1 MDYHS
6 NMSCSTANINEF
18 VVNACYYFNGYGN
31 ITHFSMNCTA
41 TCGLLKFK
49 VGNDFAVNRWNYSKT
64 DVCEP
69 TGTPLS
75 LVSCSDPGDC
85 TGGITR
91 RVEVD
96 MESQFGTAVHV
107 ICKASEPKNGGT
119 NPTSSKLLIS
129 AYPTSCPSTPAPT
142 SSYPSPTTVKSS
154 ADSTITPQDS
164 SSITTFTDE
173 FKPTMNTPTF
183 TTDLPKGNVHMHA
196 FDTFLL
202 LCVLKSNFFI
212 KQIRWLHHTFLIP

>member
-1 MDYHS
+1 MAVDYRS
-6 NMSCSTANINEF
+6 NMSCSTANITEF
-18 VVNACYYFNGYGN
+18 GADACYYFNGYGN

-41 TCGLLKFK
+41 TCGLLKFQ
-49 VGNDFAVNRWNYSKT
+49 VGNELAEERWNYSKT

-75 LVSCSDPGDC
+75 LVKCDNPGDC

-96 MESQFGTAVHV
+96 MESQFGTAVHI
-107 ICKASEPKNGGT
+107 ICKASEKNGD

-129 AYPTSCPSTPAPT
+129 AYPTSCPSTPTPT

-154 ADSTITPQDS
+154 AESTVTPQDS
-164 SSITTFTDE
+164 SSITTLTNE
-173 FKPTMNTPTF
+173 FKPTTNSPTF
-183 TTDLPKGNVHMHA
+183 TTDLPKGNVHTCA
-196 FDTFLL
+196 YICTFLCL
-202 LCVLKSNFFI
+202 MSCVLKNNFFT
-212 KQIRWLHHTFLIP
+212 KQIQ